1 MKKSE
6 LIQIIREEVRN
17 VLRSRLN
24 EAFKSSILRD
34 IIKTIES
41 STRFGLAKDFA
52 NSFVKQSKIPLDQVT
67 DDDIQEMSPDAAYKM
82 IRKSGDPRLYVVFM
96 NKAGGT
102 NPYAKEK
109 WNTKIPPNSIIA
121 IANGQNMF
129 LDMAYSR
136 FSREPGLRASKDY
149 SGIGIEKSGGR
160 YGTGIVNV
168 KRASEVSDVAYVIDS
183 SKIHASGKDTSALQ
197 SSRTTQKTGAVAFM
211 TPEQFRKDNLTRY
224 KEILRN
230 QAAATPVDKMVME
243 FINLATA
250 AITKA
255 VSTATVNRYNQITV
269 GTLKGRDVTA
279 SDLSY
284 TMRNVLD
291 NFERYTSYMKQAAE
305 AGESPTGGRNSYYT
319 NEAKAYA
326 LRIKEELNSIKTLK

>member
-67 DDDIQEMSPDAAYKM
+67 NDDIQEMSPEAAYKM

-109 WNTKIPPNSIIA
+109 WNTTIPANSVIA

-129 LDMAYSR
+129 LDVTYSR
-136 FSREPGLRASKDY
+136 FSREPSLRASKDY

-183 SKIHASGKDTSALQ
+183 SKLRASGKDTSALQ
-197 SSRTTQKTGAVAFM
+197 SLRTAQKTGAVAFM

-291 NFERYTSYMKQAAE
+291 NFERYTSYMKQAAKY
-305 AGESPTGGRNSYYT
+305 AGQESYYT

>member
-34 IIKTIES
+34 IIKTLQG
-41 STRFGLAKDFA
+41 STRFGVAKDFA

-67 DDDIQEMSPDAAYKM
+67 DNDIQEMSPDAAYKM

-129 LDMAYSR
+129 LDVAYTR
-136 FSREPGLRASKDY
+136 YSREPGLKASKDS

-160 YGTGIVNV
+160 FGTGIVNV

-183 SKIHASGKDTSALQ
+183 SKLHASGKDTSALQ
-197 SSRTTQKTGAVAFM
+197 SLRTTQKTGAVAFM
-211 TPEQFRKDNLTRY
+211 TPEQFRKDNFARY
-224 KEILRN
+224 KEILQN

-255 VSTATVNRYNQITV
+255 VSTATVNRYDQITV
-269 GTLKGRDVTA
+269 GTLKGKDVTA

-291 NFERYTSYMKQAAE
+291 NFERYTSYMKQAAKY
-305 AGESPTGGRNSYYT
+305 AGQESYYIPQ
-319 NEAKAYA
+319 AKAYA
-326 LRIKEELNSIKTLK
+326 LQIKEELNLIKTLK

>member
-34 IIKTIES
+34 IIKTIQGS
-41 STRFGLAKDFA
+41 ARFGMVTDFA
-52 NSFVKQSKIPLDQVT
+52 NSFAKQSKIPLDQVT

-102 NPYAKEK
+102 NPYAKDK
-109 WNTKIPPNSIIA
+109 WNTTIPPNSLIA

-129 LDMAYSR
+129 LHVAYTRYSN
-136 FSREPGLRASKDY
+136 EPDLRASKD
-149 SGIGIEKSGGR
+149 SSNIGIEKSGGR

-183 SKIHASGKDTSALQ
+183 SKLHAAGKDTSALQ
-197 SSRTTQKTGAVAFM
+197 SLRTRQKTGAVAFM
-211 TPEQFRKDNLTRY
+211 TPEQFRKDNFTRY

-305 AGESPTGGRNSYYT
+305 AGESPTGGRTSYYT

-326 LRIKEELNSIKTLK
+326 LQIKEELNSIKTLK